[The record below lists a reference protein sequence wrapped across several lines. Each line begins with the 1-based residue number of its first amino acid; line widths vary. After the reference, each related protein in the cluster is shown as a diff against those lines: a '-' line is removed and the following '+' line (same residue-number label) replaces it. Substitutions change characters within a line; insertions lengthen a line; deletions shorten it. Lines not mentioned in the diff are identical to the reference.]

1 MDVKGSREDSS
12 EAVLPGRSPT
22 QEGRLCDAQSRLFR
36 CVCVH
41 NASFVHE
48 AIAHRGHLDI

>member
-48 AIAHRGHLDI
+48 AIAHRGHLGI